1 MGGFT
6 EAHSGPRTYY
16 KGSGLKT
23 RSNSVLDRR
32 RRYRISAGAHLADAR
47 QSADAGL
54 TRIELLETEN
64 QMSHAETLTHS
75 LTTQKIGT
83 LLIKKNV
90 IKAEDLAVA
99 LDYQKKNG
107 GKLGEVLVLLKK
119 VTWEQLSSVL
129 EDKFDID
136 FVDLRE
142 VVIDPAAIS
151 LVPETMARKH
161 TLMPIE
167 TNERTL
173 TIAVAY
179 PDDIRVLNEL
189 RALTQKRVLVKLALP
204 KDIIRSIDLYY
215 NVGGEVTRK
224 IKQFTNVNEA
234 IIDELKPSDETPV
247 TQTIQMIIQ
256 QGVRNRASDIHFE
269 PQSNRL
275 RVRFRID
282 GTLIDMFS
290 LPLSVYPALLTRIKI
305 MAEMDIAEQRRP
317 QDGQFSVQV
326 DNRDIDIR
334 VATLVASYGERIT
347 MRILDKQVSLYSLS
361 EIGFLADTEASVT
374 DILKS
379 RAGMMLVAGPTGSG
393 KTTTM
398 YACINHLDKN
408 ENNIITIEDPIEY
421 KFHNINQTQVNV
433 KAGVTY
439 AGGLRAILRSDPDIV
454 LIGEIRD
461 QETAQISI
469 QAALTGHL
477 LLASIHAN
485 DAVSTL
491 FRLLELDI
499 DAYLISTTLI
509 GILSQRMVRRICT
522 YCKTEVEPTA
532 ADIMIYEAETHEK
545 VPKLYKGTGCSFCSH
560 TGYLGRTGVFELL
573 VMNEAIRNSLRCQNN
588 YDEIKTIAAQRGMRS
603 LLKDGLLKVKSG
615 LTTISEVMRCLH
627 SVGF

>member
-1 MGGFT
+1 MSNADT
-6 EAHSGPRTYY
+6 V
-16 KGSGLKT
+16 T
-23 RSNSVLDRR
+23 R
-32 RRYRISAGAHLADAR
+32 
-47 QSADAGL
+47 
-54 TRIELLETEN
+54 
-64 QMSHAETLTHS
+64 S

-83 LLIKKNV
+83 LLIKNNV
-90 IKAEDLAVA
+90 IRAEDLAAA
-99 LDYQKKNG
+99 LDFQKKNG
-107 GKLGEVLVLLKK
+107 GKLGEVLVQLKK
-119 VTWEQLSSVL
+119 VSWEQLAAVL
-129 EDKFDID
+129 EQKFDIN

-142 VVIDPAAIS
+142 VVIDPAATS
-151 LVPETMARKH
+151 LVPESVARKH

-167 TNERTL
+167 TNDRTL
-173 TIAVAY
+173 TIAAAY
-179 PDDIRVLNEL
+179 PDDIRILNEL

-204 KDIIRSIDLYY
+204 KDIIRTIDMYY

-224 IKQFTNVNEA
+224 IKQFTSVNETS
-234 IIDELKPSDETPV
+234 ITDLKPTEETPV

-256 QGVRNRASDIHFE
+256 QAVRNRASDIHFE
-269 PQSNRL
+269 PQFNRL

-282 GTLIDMFS
+282 GMLVDMFS
-290 LPLSVYPALLTRIKI
+290 LPSSVYPALLTRIKI

-317 QDGQFSVQV
+317 QDGQFTVQV
-326 DNRDIDIR
+326 DQRDIDIR
-334 VATLVASYGERIT
+334 VATLAASYGERIT
-347 MRILDKQVSLYSLS
+347 LRILDKQVSLYSLS
-361 EIGFLADTEASVT
+361 EIGFFHDTEASIT

-379 RAGMMLVAGPTGSG
+379 RAGMFLVAGPTGSG

-421 KFHNINQTQVNV
+421 KFHNINQTQVNN

-439 AGGLRAILRSDPDIV
+439 ASGLRAILRSDPDIV
-454 LIGEIRD
+454 LIGEVRD

-485 DAVSTL
+485 DAVSTI

-509 GILSQRMVRRICT
+509 GILSQRMVRRVCS

-532 ADIMIYEAETHEK
+532 ADAMIYETEMHEK
-545 VPKLYKGTGCSFCSH
+545 VPTLYKGAGCSFCSH

-573 VMNEAIRNSLRCQNN
+573 VMNEDLRNALRCQNN
-588 YDEIKTIAAQRGMRS
+588 YDEIKAIAVQKGMRT
-603 LLKDGLLKVKSG
+603 LMNDGLVKVRDG
-615 LTTISEVMRCLH
+615 ITTISEVMRCLH

>member
-1 MGGFT
+1 M
-6 EAHSGPRTYY
+6 AA
-16 KGSGLKT
+16 
-23 RSNSVLDRR
+23 RR
-32 RRYRISAGAHLADAR
+32 RTSAGR
-47 QSADAGL
+47 KTG
-54 TRIELLETEN
+54 IEVPETEN
-64 QMSHAETLTHS
+64 RMSQPETLTRS

-83 LLIKKNV
+83 LLIKKNI
-90 IKAEDLAVA
+90 IKAEDLAAA

-107 GKLGEVLVLLKK
+107 GKLGEILILLKK

-129 EDKFDID
+129 EDKFDIE

-142 VVIDPAAIS
+142 VAIDPSATS
-151 LVPETMARKH
+151 LVPEPVARKH
-161 TLMPIE
+161 ILMPIE
-167 TNERTL
+167 TTERTL
-173 TIAVAY
+173 TIATAY
-179 PDDIRVLNEL
+179 PDDIRILNEL
-189 RALTQKRVLVKLALP
+189 RALTQKRILVKLALP
-204 KDIIRSIDLYY
+204 KDIIRTIDLYY

-224 IKQFTNVNEA
+224 IKQFTDINEA
-234 IIDELKPSDETPV
+234 IIEDLKPSDETPV

-256 QGVRNRASDIHFE
+256 QAVRNRASDIHFE

-290 LPLSVYPALLTRIKI
+290 LPPTVYPALLTRIKI

-317 QDGQFSVQV
+317 QDGQFSVSV
-326 DNRDIDIR
+326 DKRDIDIR
-334 VATLVASYGERIT
+334 VATLAASYGERIT
-347 MRILDKQVSLYSLS
+347 LRILDKQVSLYSLS
-361 EIGFLADTEASVT
+361 EIGFMPDTEANIT

-379 RAGMMLVAGPTGSG
+379 RAGMLLVAGPTGSG

-421 KFHNINQTQVNV
+421 KFHNINQTQVNN

-439 AGGLRAILRSDPDIV
+439 ASGLRAILRSDPDIV

-461 QETAQISI
+461 RETAEISV

-491 FRLLELDI
+491 FRLLELDV

-522 YCKTEVEPTA
+522 YCKTKVEPTA
-532 ADIMIYEAETHEK
+532 ADAMIYETEMHEK
-545 VPKLYKGTGCSFCSH
+545 VPTLYKGAGCSFCSH

-588 YDEIKTIAAQRGMRS
+588 YDEIKNISIQKGMRP
-603 LLKDGLLKVKSG
+603 LLKDGLTKVKSG
-615 LTTISEVMRCLH
+615 VTTIAEVMRCLH

>member
-1 MGGFT
+1 MT
-6 EAHSGPRTYY
+6 Q
-16 KGSGLKT
+16 
-23 RSNSVLDRR
+23 
-32 RRYRISAGAHLADAR
+32 AD
-47 QSADAGL
+47 
-54 TRIELLETEN
+54 
-64 QMSHAETLTHS
+64 TLNCS
-75 LTTQKIGT
+75 LTTHKIGT
-83 LLIKKNV
+83 LLIKKNL
-90 IKAEDLAVA
+90 IRPEDLEEA
-99 LDYQKKNG
+99 LEYQKKNG

-119 VTWEQLSSVL
+119 VSWKQLSSVL

-142 VVIDPAAIS
+142 VVIDPAATG
-151 LVPETMARKH
+151 LVPEALARKH

-167 TNERTL
+167 VTEKTL
-173 TIAVAY
+173 TVAVAY
-179 PDDIRVLNEL
+179 PDDIRILNEL
-189 RALTQKRVLVKLALP
+189 RALSQKRILVKLALP
-204 KDIIRSIDLYY
+204 KDIIRTIDMYY
-215 NVGGEVTRK
+215 NVGGEVTQK
-224 IKQFTNVNEA
+224 IKQFTNASEIVVE
-234 IIDELKPSDETPV
+234 DLKPSDETPV

-290 LPLSVYPALLTRIKI
+290 LPQEVYPALLTRIKI
-305 MAEMDIAEQRRP
+305 LAEMDIAEQRRP
-317 QDGQFSVQV
+317 QDGQFTIQV
-326 DNRDIDIR
+326 DKRDIDIR
-334 VATLVASYGERIT
+334 VATLAASYGERIT
-347 MRILDKQVSLYSLS
+347 LRILDKQVSLYSLS
-361 EIGFLADTEASVT
+361 EIGFLPDIEASIT

-421 KFHNINQTQVNV
+421 KFHNINQTQVNN

-439 AGGLRAILRSDPDIV
+439 ASGLRAILRSDPDIV

-461 QETAQISI
+461 QETAQIAV

-491 FRLLELDI
+491 SRLLELDI

-509 GILSQRMVRRICT
+509 GILSQRMVRQICS
-522 YCKTEVEPTA
+522 YCKTEMQPTA
-532 ADIMIYEAETHEK
+532 ADAMVYETEMHEK
-545 VPKLYKGTGCSFCSH
+545 LTTLHKGAGCSFCSH

-573 VMNEAIRNSLRCQNN
+573 VMNEAIRNSLRRQNN
-588 YDEIKTIAAQRGMRS
+588 YDEIKMIATQRGMRS
-603 LLKDGLLKVKSG
+603 LLHDGLLKVKEG
-615 LTTISEVMRCLH
+615 ITTISEVMRCLH

>member
-1 MGGFT
+1 MT
-6 EAHSGPRTYY
+6 
-16 KGSGLKT
+16 
-23 RSNSVLDRR
+23 
-32 RRYRISAGAHLADAR
+32 
-47 QSADAGL
+47 Q
-54 TRIELLETEN
+54 
-64 QMSHAETLTHS
+64 AETLSRS

-83 LLIKKNV
+83 LLIKNNV
-90 IKAEDLAVA
+90 IKAEDLAAA
-99 LDYQKKNG
+99 LDYQKNNG
-107 GKLGEVLVLLKK
+107 GKLGEVLVHLKK
-119 VTWEQLSSVL
+119 VTWEQLTSVL
-129 EDKFDID
+129 EQKFDIE

-142 VVIDPAAIS
+142 VAIDPAAIS
-151 LVPETMARKH
+151 LVPEPVARKH

-167 TNERTL
+167 TDERSL
-173 TIAVAY
+173 TIATAY

-189 RALTQKRVLVKLALP
+189 RALTQKRILVKLALP
-204 KDIIRSIDLYY
+204 RDIIRTIDLYY
-215 NVGGEVTRK
+215 SVGGEVTQK
-224 IKQFTNVNEA
+224 IKQFANISEDA
-234 IIDELKPSDETPV
+234 ISVLKPSEETPV

-256 QGVRNRASDIHFE
+256 QAVRNRASDIHFE

-282 GTLIDMFS
+282 GTLVDMFS
-290 LPLSVYPALLTRIKI
+290 LPSAVYPALLTRIKI

-317 QDGQFSVQV
+317 QDGQFSVEV
-326 DNRDIDIR
+326 DKRDIDIR
-334 VATLVASYGERIT
+334 VATLAASYGERIT
-347 MRILDKQVSLYSLS
+347 LRILDKQVSLYSLG
-361 EIGFLADTEASVT
+361 EIGFLPDTEVSVT
-374 DILKS
+374 DILKA
-379 RAGMMLVAGPTGSG
+379 RAGMFLVAGPTGSG

-439 AGGLRAILRSDPDIV
+439 ASGLRAILRSDPDIV

-461 QETAQISI
+461 KETAEISV

-491 FRLLELDI
+491 FRLLELDV

-522 YCKTEVEPTA
+522 YCKTETEPTA
-532 ADIMIYEAETHEK
+532 ADAMIYESEMHDK
-545 VPKLYKGTGCSFCSH
+545 LPKLYKGAGCSFCSH

-573 VMNEAIRNSLRCQNN
+573 IMNEAIRNALRCQNS
-588 YDEIKTIAAQRGMRS
+588 YDEIKALAVQKGMRS
-603 LLKDGLLKVKSG
+603 LLKDGLLKVKNGITS
-615 LTTISEVMRCLH
+615 ISEVMRCLH

>member
-1 MGGFT
+1 
-6 EAHSGPRTYY
+6 
-16 KGSGLKT
+16 
-23 RSNSVLDRR
+23 
-32 RRYRISAGAHLADAR
+32 
-47 QSADAGL
+47 
-54 TRIELLETEN
+54 
-64 QMSHAETLTHS
+64 MSQAETLTRS

-83 LLIKKNV
+83 LLIKKNI
-90 IKAEDLAVA
+90 IKAEDLAAA
-99 LDYQKKNG
+99 LEYQKKNG
-107 GKLGEVLVLLKK
+107 GKVGEILILLKK

-129 EDKFDID
+129 GDKFDID

-142 VVIDPAAIS
+142 VAIDPAAIA
-151 LVPETMARKH
+151 LVPEAIARKH

-167 TNERTL
+167 ATERTL
-173 TIAVAY
+173 TIATAY

-189 RALTQKRVLVKLALP
+189 RALTQKRVMVKLALP
-204 KDIIRSIDLYY
+204 KDIIRTIDLYY

-224 IKQFTNVNEA
+224 IKQFADISEA
-234 IIDELKPSDETPV
+234 VIDDLKPSDETPV

-256 QGVRNRASDIHFE
+256 QAVRNRASDIHFE

-290 LPLSVYPALLTRIKI
+290 LPLAVYPALLTRIKI

-317 QDGQFSVQV
+317 QDGQFTVEV
-326 DNRDIDIR
+326 DKRDIDIR
-334 VATLVASYGERIT
+334 VATLAASYGERIT
-347 MRILDKQVSLYSLS
+347 LRILDKQVSLYSLS
-361 EIGFLADTEASVT
+361 EIGFLPDTEANVM

-379 RAGMMLVAGPTGSG
+379 RAGMLLVAGPTGSG

-421 KFHNINQTQVNV
+421 KFHNINQTQVNT

-439 AGGLRAILRSDPDIV
+439 ASGLRAILRSDPDIV
-454 LIGEIRD
+454 LIGEVRD
-461 QETAQISI
+461 RETAEISV

-522 YCKTEVEPTA
+522 YCKTKVEPTA
-532 ADIMIYEAETHEK
+532 ADAMIYEAEMHEK
-545 VPKLYKGTGCSFCSH
+545 VPTLYKGTGCSFCSH

-588 YDEIKTIAAQRGMRS
+588 YDEIKNISLQKGMRP
-603 LLKDGLLKVKSG
+603 LLKDGLIKVKNG
-615 LTTISEVMRCLH
+615 LTTITEVMRCLH

>member
-1 MGGFT
+1 ML
-6 EAHSGPRTYY
+6 P
-16 KGSGLKT
+16 
-23 RSNSVLDRR
+23 
-32 RRYRISAGAHLADAR
+32 
-47 QSADAGL
+47 
-54 TRIELLETEN
+54 ETES
-64 QMSHAETLTHS
+64 QMGRAETLTRS
-75 LTTQKIGT
+75 PSTQKIGT
-83 LLIKKNV
+83 LLLKNNV
-90 IKAEDLAVA
+90 IRAEDLAAA

-107 GKLGEVLVLLKK
+107 GKLGEVLILLKK
-119 VTWEQLSSVL
+119 VTWEQLASVL
-129 EDKFDID
+129 EHKFDIE

-142 VVIDPAAIS
+142 VAIDPAAIS
-151 LVPETMARKH
+151 LVPETVARKH

-167 TNERTL
+167 TDERTL
-173 TIAVAY
+173 TIAIAY
-179 PDDIRVLNEL
+179 PDDIRALNEL
-189 RALTQKRVLVKLALP
+189 RALTQKRVLVKLSMP
-204 KDIIRSIDLYY
+204 KDIVRTIDLYY
-215 NVGGEVTRK
+215 SVGGEVTRK
-224 IKQFTNVNEA
+224 IKQFTSLNEA
-234 IIDELKPSDETPV
+234 VIDDLKPSDETPV

-256 QGVRNRASDIHFE
+256 QAVRNRASDIHFE

-275 RVRFRID
+275 RVRYRID

-290 LPLSVYPALLTRIKI
+290 LPPAVYPALLTRIKI
-305 MAEMDIAEQRRP
+305 MSEMDIAEQRRP

-334 VATLVASYGERIT
+334 VATLAASYGERIT
-347 MRILDKQVSLYSLS
+347 LRILDKQVSLYSLS
-361 EIGFLADTEASVT
+361 EIGFLPDTEASVT

-379 RAGMMLVAGPTGSG
+379 RAGMLLVAGPTGSG

-439 AGGLRAILRSDPDIV
+439 ASGLRAILRSDPDIV

-491 FRLLELDI
+491 FRLLELNI

-509 GILSQRMVRRICT
+509 GILSQRMVRRICS
-522 YCKTEVEPTA
+522 YCKTEVEATA
-532 ADIMIYEAETHEK
+532 ADVMIYETEMHEK

-560 TGYLGRTGVFELL
+560 TGYLGRTGVFEMLI
-573 VMNEAIRNSLRCQNN
+573 MNEAIRNSLRYQNN
-588 YDEIKTIAAQRGMRS
+588 YDEIKAITIQKGMRS
-603 LLKDGLLKVKSG
+603 LLKDGLVKVKTG
-615 LTTISEVMRCLH
+615 VTTISEVMRCLH

>member
-1 MGGFT
+1 MT
-6 EAHSGPRTYY
+6 
-16 KGSGLKT
+16 
-23 RSNSVLDRR
+23 
-32 RRYRISAGAHLADAR
+32 
-47 QSADAGL
+47 Q
-54 TRIELLETEN
+54 
-64 QMSHAETLTHS
+64 AETLSRS

-83 LLIKKNV
+83 LLIKKNL
-90 IKAEDLAVA
+90 IKADDLAAA

-119 VTWEQLSSVL
+119 VTWEQLASVL
-129 EDKFDID
+129 EQKFDID
-136 FVDLRE
+136 FVDLRDMA
-142 VVIDPAAIS
+142 IDPAATS
-151 LVPETMARKH
+151 LVPEPIARKH

-167 TNERTL
+167 ADERTL
-173 TIAVAY
+173 TIATAY

-189 RALTQKRVLVKLALP
+189 RAMTQRRIMVKLALP
-204 KDIIRSIDLYY
+204 KDIIRTIDLYY
-215 NVGGEVTRK
+215 NVGGEVTQK
-224 IKQFTNVNEA
+224 IKQFASINEEVINA
-234 IIDELKPSDETPV
+234 LKPSDETPV

-256 QGVRNRASDIHFE
+256 QAVRNRASDIHFE

-290 LPLSVYPALLTRIKI
+290 LPSAVYPALLTRIKI

-317 QDGQFSVQV
+317 QDGQFSVEV
-326 DNRDIDIR
+326 DKRDIDIR
-334 VATLVASYGERIT
+334 VATLAASYGERIT
-347 MRILDKQVSLYSLS
+347 LRILDKQVSLYSLS
-361 EIGFLADTEASVT
+361 EIGFMPDTEVSVT
-374 DILKS
+374 DILKAH
-379 RAGMMLVAGPTGSG
+379 AGMLLVAGPTGSG

-398 YACINHLDKN
+398 YACLNHLDKN

-461 QETAQISI
+461 RETAEISV

-522 YCKTEVEPTA
+522 YCKTEAEPTA
-532 ADIMIYEAETHEK
+532 ADAMIYEAEMQEK
-545 VPKLYKGTGCSFCSH
+545 LPKLYKGAGCAFCSH

-573 VMNEAIRNSLRCQNN
+573 VMNEALRNALRCQNN
-588 YDEIKTIAAQRGMRS
+588 YDEIKALAVQKGMRF
-603 LLKDGLLKVKSG
+603 LLKDGLLKVKNG
-615 LTTISEVMRCLH
+615 ITTISEVMRCLH

>member
-1 MGGFT
+1 MT
-6 EAHSGPRTYY
+6 
-16 KGSGLKT
+16 
-23 RSNSVLDRR
+23 
-32 RRYRISAGAHLADAR
+32 
-47 QSADAGL
+47 Q
-54 TRIELLETEN
+54 
-64 QMSHAETLTHS
+64 AETLSRS
-75 LTTQKIGT
+75 LTTQKIGS

-90 IKAEDLAVA
+90 IKADDLAAA

-107 GKLGEVLVLLKK
+107 GKLGEVLVQLKK
-119 VTWEQLSSVL
+119 VTWEQLASVL
-129 EDKFDID
+129 EQKFDVD

-142 VVIDPAAIS
+142 VAIDPAAIS
-151 LVPETMARKH
+151 LVPESVARKH
-161 TLMPIE
+161 ILMPIE
-167 TNERTL
+167 TDERSL

-189 RALTQKRVLVKLALP
+189 RALTQKRILVKLALP
-204 KDIIRSIDLYY
+204 RDIIRTIDLYY

-224 IKQFTNVNEA
+224 IEQFASTNEA
-234 IIDELKPSDETPV
+234 IIVDLKPSDETPV

-256 QGVRNRASDIHFE
+256 QAVRNRASDIHFE

-290 LPLSVYPALLTRIKI
+290 LPPAVYPALLTRIKI

-317 QDGQFSVQV
+317 QDGQFSVEV
-326 DNRDIDIR
+326 DKRDIDIR
-334 VATLVASYGERIT
+334 VATLAASYGERIT
-347 MRILDKQVSLYSLS
+347 LRILDKQVSLYSLG
-361 EIGFLADTEASVT
+361 EIGFMPDTEVNVT
-374 DILKS
+374 DILKA

-439 AGGLRAILRSDPDIV
+439 ASGLRAILRSDPDIV

-461 QETAQISI
+461 RETAEISV

-522 YCKTEVEPTA
+522 YCKTESEATA
-532 ADIMIYEAETHEK
+532 ADAMIYEAEMNEK
-545 VPKLYKGTGCSFCSH
+545 LPKLYKGAGCSFCSH

-573 VMNEAIRNSLRCQNN
+573 VMNEALRNALRVQNN
-588 YDEIKTIAAQRGMRS
+588 YDEMKALAVQKGMRT
-603 LLKDGLLKVKSG
+603 LLKDGLLEG
-615 LTTISEVMRCLH
+615 
-627 SVGF
+627 

>member
-1 MGGFT
+1 MT
-6 EAHSGPRTYY
+6 
-16 KGSGLKT
+16 
-23 RSNSVLDRR
+23 N
-32 RRYRISAGAHLADAR
+32 ADT
-47 QSADAGL
+47 L
-54 TRIELLETEN
+54 TR
-64 QMSHAETLTHS
+64 S

-83 LLIKKNV
+83 LLLKNNV
-90 IKAEDLAVA
+90 IGAEDLAEA
-99 LDYQKKNG
+99 LEYQKKSG
-107 GKLGEVLVLLKK
+107 GKLGEVLVHLKK
-119 VTWEQLSSVL
+119 VSWEQLAEVL
-129 EDKFDID
+129 EQKFDIN

-151 LVPETMARKH
+151 LVPETVARKH
-161 TLMPIE
+161 TLMPIG
-167 TNERTL
+167 TDERTL
-173 TIAVAY
+173 TIAAAY

-204 KDIIRSIDLYY
+204 KDIMRTIDMYY
-215 NVGGEVTRK
+215 NVGGEVTRQ
-224 IKQFTNVNEA
+224 IKQFTGVTEA
-234 IIDELKPSDETPV
+234 AVDDLKPSEETPV

-256 QGVRNRASDIHFE
+256 QAVRNRASDIHFE

-282 GTLIDMFS
+282 GMLIDMFS
-290 LPLSVYPALLTRIKI
+290 LPSSVYPALLTRIKI
-305 MAEMDIAEQRRP
+305 MSEMDIAEQRRP
-317 QDGQFSVQV
+317 QDGQFTVQV
-326 DNRDIDIR
+326 DQRDIDIR
-334 VATLVASYGERIT
+334 VATLAASYGERVT
-347 MRILDKQVSLYSLS
+347 LRILDKQVSLYSLS
-361 EIGFLADTEASVT
+361 EIGFLPDTEASVT

-421 KFHNINQTQVNV
+421 KFHNINQTQVNTKV
-433 KAGVTY
+433 GVTY
-439 AGGLRAILRSDPDIV
+439 ASGLRAILRNDPDIV
-454 LIGEIRD
+454 LIGEVRD
-461 QETAQISI
+461 QETAHISI

-485 DAVSTL
+485 DTVSTL

-522 YCKTEVEPTA
+522 YCKTEVEATV
-532 ADIMIYEAETHEK
+532 ADAMIYETEMHEK
-545 VPKLYKGTGCSFCSH
+545 VPRLHKGAGCSFCSH

-573 VMNEAIRNSLRCQNN
+573 VMNETIRNSLRCQNN
-588 YDEIKTIAAQRGMRS
+588 YDEIKAMAIEKGMRT
-603 LLKDGLLKVKSG
+603 LLRDGLIKVKNG
-615 LTTISEVMRCLH
+615 VTTISEVMRCLH